1 MLASEAGSKGGSQMK
16 IEYTITIIGNE
27 ARVTKPGLG
36 YCDSFHGPTFKAD
49 AIRYVLKRGGSFK
62 FEDFKG

>member
-1 MLASEAGSKGGSQMK
+1 MK

-36 YCDSFHGPTFKAD
+36 YCDSFHGPTSKAD